1 MYKLTLEDGSVLDG
15 LELNGNCY
23 ISDENVSETLFIDNL
38 GTVEVFDGENTKV
51 HQDMVL
57 ARLWVDSGKTWIAL
71 REKSEQEKHTEQ
83 MDATITDLQLA
94 LVELYES
101 LLGGV

>member
-71 REKSEQEKHTEQ
+71 GDKTEAEKYTERLE
-83 MDATITDLQLA
+83 ATITDLQLA
-94 LVELYES
+94 LTEMYES
-101 LLGGV
+101 LLGGA

>member
-23 ISDENVSETLFIDNL
+23 VSDESISESIFAGNL
-38 GTVEVFDGENTKV
+38 GTVVITDGETTET
-51 HQDMVL
+51 HTDMVL
-57 ARLWVDSGKTWIAL
+57 NGLWDDSGKTWIAL
-71 REKSEQEKHTEQ
+71 GDKTEQEKHTEQ
-83 MDATITDLQLA
+83 MGATITDLQLA

-101 LLGGV
+101 LLGGA

>member
-23 ISDENVSETLFIDNL
+23 ISDENISETLFTGNL
-38 GTVEVFDGENTKV
+38 GTVEVFDGENTEV
-51 HQDMVL
+51 HHNMVL

-71 REKSEQEKHTEQ
+71 GDKTEQEKHTEQ

-101 LLGGV
+101 LLGGA